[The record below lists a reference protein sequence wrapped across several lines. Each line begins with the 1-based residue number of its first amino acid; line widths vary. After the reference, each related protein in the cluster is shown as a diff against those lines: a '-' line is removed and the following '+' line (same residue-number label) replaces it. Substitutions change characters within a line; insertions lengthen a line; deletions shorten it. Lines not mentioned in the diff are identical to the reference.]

1 MFFVTNPSNHDELTW
16 FEFVTIEANK
26 IKVSHTKN
34 EFVDLTVTVTHIH
47 VCLTSSEDHPRL
59 IHIVL
64 NIIIIST
71 RLGYRPYLGYAV
83 YLEGS
88 VLWLRK
94 YEASYQQ
101 ST

>member
-16 FEFVTIEANK
+16 FVTIEANK

-47 VCLTSSEDHPRL
+47 VCLTSPENHPRL
-59 IHIVL
+59 IYTLL

-71 RLGYRPYLGYAV
+71 RLAPNRATTVGRI
-83 YLEGS
+83 
-88 VLWLRK
+88 
-94 YEASYQQ
+94 
-101 ST
+101 